1 MEILVVELAYGAS
14 KAGAIES
21 SHQVDVGTGEDS
33 VPREKALVQG
43 GLEGVVTG
51 VTEEV
56 MEVKYHGSTLDH
68 LLGKVA
74 WVKWDLKR
82 ESSSRN

>member
-43 GLEGVVTG
+43 GLESVVTG

-56 MEVKYHGSTLDH
+56 VEVTCHSSTLDH
-68 LLGKVA
+68 LLGEVA
-74 WVKWDLKR
+74 RVKWYLKR
-82 ESSSRN
+82 QSSSRN